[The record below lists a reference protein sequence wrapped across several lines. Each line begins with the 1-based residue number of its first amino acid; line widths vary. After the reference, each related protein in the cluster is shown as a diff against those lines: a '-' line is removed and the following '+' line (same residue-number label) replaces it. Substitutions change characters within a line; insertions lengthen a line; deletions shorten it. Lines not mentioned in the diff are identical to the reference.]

1 MAVITISRQLGSL
14 GRTVA
19 GLLAER
25 LGYAMVWR
33 DLINQAAQR
42 AGAPE
47 AALSAIDELGLL
59 GARTSPKAVQAYCRA
74 VEQVMKEWADKGN
87 VVIVGRAGQV
97 ILRNRPGVL
106 HVRVVAPFDVRA
118 QRVGTAHGI
127 ALASARAQVE
137 ASDKFRRHY
146 LKRFYRVAWDDP
158 GLYDL
163 VVNTGRLTPA
173 AAAQVIAQMVA
184 QDWAAAPA
192 APRDQPVR

>member
-1 MAVITISRQLGSL
+1 MPVITISRQLGSL

-19 GLLAER
+19 GLVAER

-59 GARTSPKAVQAYCRA
+59 GVSASRQACQAYCRA

-97 ILRNRPGVL
+97 ILRGQPGVL
-106 HVRVVAPFDVRA
+106 HVRVVAPLDIRA
-118 QRVGTAHGI
+118 ERLATAHGI
-127 ALASARAQVE
+127 ALESARAQVE

-146 LKRFYRVAWDDP
+146 LKRFYRVSWDDP
-158 GLYDL
+158 ELYDL
-163 VVNTGRLTPA
+163 VVNTGRVSPA
-173 AAAQVIAQMVA
+173 TAAEMIVQLISRE
-184 QDWAAAPA
+184 WAAEPVALHGEPA
-192 APRDQPVR
+192 S